1 MRLINALSLYLPSSY
16 RCYILKISVKMEGL
30 SSLEGWALIATY
42 FVAMMMLVVFL
53 RKHKKTKEEF
63 LVANRSMPWLL
74 TAFSMAATWV
84 WAPSMFVASE
94 KAYTQGLAGVF
105 WFVVPNVLTLIL
117 FAFFANKMR
126 KLRPDGWTFS
136 DYIRE
141 KYSKRCHNLYLI
153 ESFGLQTMS
162 FAVQLLAGATIF
174 SKITGISFTATTIVM
189 AVCPLL
195 YTFASGIRSSIVT
208 DFWKMLWIV
217 IVLLLGLPIMFSS
230 AGPNAL
236 FNGLG
241 GITGDFG
248 SLFSATGIMVALS
261 FGIPT
266 TIGLLSGT
274 FGDQMFWQRVFCVK
288 ADKVKR
294 TMITAAFIFAA
305 VPISLAVFGFF
316 AAGTGL
322 AISDTQLT
330 NVGAVMAF
338 CPKWFLY
345 LFFVLILSGL
355 ISTVDSIICAVSSVA
370 GHDVVKRLS
379 MNEKWHGRIQKNI
392 FLFILFANEVRAARF
407 AMIVVTII
415 AILIAN
421 IPGLTILY
429 LFLLYGTLRSSVM
442 LPTVFAILG
451 KRMSER
457 GLFYGILT
465 SMIVGLP
472 IFAYGNFTGNIP
484 MIVFG
489 SLFTILASGI
499 MAVRRKPLQRG
510 SMEVAIKIDRT
521 DMDKR
526 IAEIKAVHGEYLAC
540 AEKMEAHI
548 RTFRALTESARGTAR
563 DIRKSV
569 SQYKRLQGKK
579 SLNRKKSRRK

>member
-1 MRLINALSLYLPSSY
+1 
-16 RCYILKISVKMEGL
+16 MEGL

-563 DIRKSV
+563 LPASF
-569 SQYKRLQGKK
+569 
-579 SLNRKKSRRK
+579 

>member
-1 MRLINALSLYLPSSY
+1 
-16 RCYILKISVKMEGL
+16 MEGL
-30 SSLEGWALIATY
+30 ENFEGWALIATY
-42 FVAMMMLVVFL
+42 FVAMMLLVVFL

-94 KAYTQGLAGVF
+94 KAYTQGLIGVF
-105 WFVVPNVLTLIL
+105 WFVVPNVLTLLL

-126 KLRPDGWTFS
+126 KLRPEGWTFS

-141 KYSKRCHNLYLI
+141 KYSKRCHNLFLI

-174 SKITGISFTATTIVM
+174 SKITGISFTTTTVVM
-189 AVCPLL
+189 ALCPLV
-195 YTFASGIRSSIVT
+195 YTFASGIRSSIIT

-230 AGPNAL
+230 AGPEAL
-236 FNGLG
+236 LNGLG
-241 GITGDFG
+241 GVSGGFSD
-248 SLFSATGIMVALS
+248 LFSGNGLMVTLS

-288 ADKVKR
+288 AEKVKR
-294 TMITAAFIFAA
+294 TMITAAFIFAV
-305 VPISLAVFGFF
+305 VPLSLAIFGFF
-316 AAGTGL
+316 AAGTGIYI
-322 AISDTQLT
+322 ADTQLT

-345 LFFVLILSGL
+345 LFFVLILAGL

-379 MNEKWHGRIQKNI
+379 RNQKWHKRIQENV

-407 AMIVVTII
+407 AMIAVTVV

-451 KRMSER
+451 KRMSEK
-457 GLFYGILT
+457 GLFYGVLT

-489 SLFTILASGI
+489 SLFTILASGL
-499 MAVRRKPLQRG
+499 MAIRRKRLERG
-510 SMEVAIKIDRT
+510 PVEMVVKIDRT
-521 DMDKR
+521 DIDKCLEEIR
-526 IAEIKAVHGEYLAC
+526 KVGAEYQRC
-540 AEKMEAHI
+540 AEKVETQICA
-548 RTFRALTESARGTAR
+548 FKALTESAKGTAK
-563 DIRKSV
+563 DIRKSIFH
-569 SQYKRLQGKK
+569 YKQLQGSMCYVRQNKQSK
-579 SLNRKKSRRK
+579 CNRKKSRRK

>member
-1 MRLINALSLYLPSSY
+1 
-16 RCYILKISVKMEGL
+16 MEGL

-442 LPTVFAILG
+442 LPTVLAILG

>member
-1 MRLINALSLYLPSSY
+1 
-16 RCYILKISVKMEGL
+16 MEGL

-94 KAYTQGLAGVF
+94 KAYTQGLVGVF
-105 WFVVPNVLTLIL
+105 WFVVPNVLTLML

-126 KLRPDGWTFS
+126 KLRPEGWTFS

-141 KYSKRCHNLYLI
+141 KYSKRCHNLFLV

-174 SKITGISFTATTIVM
+174 SKITGISFTATTVVM
-189 AVCPLL
+189 ALCPLV
-195 YTFASGIRSSIVT
+195 YTFASGIRCSIIT

-217 IVLLLGLPIMFSS
+217 IVLLLGLPIMFSN
-230 AGPNAL
+230 AGPEAL

-241 GITGDFG
+241 GVSGGFSD
-248 SLFSATGIMVALS
+248 LFSGNGLMVTLS

-294 TMITAAFIFAA
+294 TMITAAFIFAV

-370 GHDVVKRLS
+370 GHDVVKRLA
-379 MNEKWHGRIQKNI
+379 MNEKWHERIQKNI

-407 AMIVVTII
+407 AMIVVTVS

-451 KRMSER
+451 IRMSER

-472 IFAYGNFTGNIP
+472 IFAYGNFTGNIL

-569 SQYKRLQGKK
+569 SQYKQLQGKK
-579 SLNRKKSRRK
+579 SLNRKNHIENEKAVYHARIGCSIIGC

>member
-1 MRLINALSLYLPSSY
+1 
-16 RCYILKISVKMEGL
+16 MEGL

-42 FVAMMMLVVFL
+42 FVAMMLLVVFL

-94 KAYTQGLAGVF
+94 KAYTQGLVGVF
-105 WFVVPNVLTLIL
+105 WFVVPNVLTLLL

-126 KLRPDGWTFS
+126 KLRPEGWTFS

-141 KYSKRCHNLYLI
+141 KYSKRCHNLFLI

-189 AVCPLL
+189 ALCPLA
-195 YTFASGIRSSIVT
+195 YTFASGIRSSIIT

-217 IVLLLGLPIMFSS
+217 VVLLLGLPIMFSS
-230 AGPNAL
+230 AGPEAL

-241 GITGDFG
+241 GVNGGFSD
-248 SLFSATGIMVALS
+248 LFSGNGLMVTLS

-294 TMITAAFIFAA
+294 TMITAAFIFAV

-316 AAGTGL
+316 AAGAGL

-345 LFFVLILSGL
+345 LFFVLVLSGL

-370 GHDVVKRLS
+370 GHDVVKRLA
-379 MNEKWHGRIQKNI
+379 MNEKWHERIQKNI
-392 FLFILFANEVRAARF
+392 FLFILFANEVRTARF
-407 AMIVVTII
+407 AMIAVTVT

-457 GLFYGILT
+457 GLFYGVLT

-489 SLFTILASGI
+489 SLFTILASGF
-499 MAVRRKPLQRG
+499 MAIRRKRLKSGPLE
-510 SMEVAIKIDRT
+510 MVVKIDRSE
-521 DMDKR
+521 MDKC
-526 IAEIKAVHGEYLAC
+526 IEEIKTLGAEYFQC
-540 AEKMEAHI
+540 ADRMEGHI
-548 RTFRALTESARGTAR
+548 RTFRNLTESAKGTAK

-569 SQYKRLQGKK
+569 SHYKQLQGSMRYVHQKK
-579 SLNRKKSRRK
+579 QSKFNHKKSRRK

>member
-1 MRLINALSLYLPSSY
+1 
-16 RCYILKISVKMEGL
+16 MEGL

-217 IVLLLGLPIMFSS
+217 IVLLFGLPIMFSS
-230 AGPNAL
+230 AGPDAL

-294 TMITAAFIFAA
+294 TMITAAFIFAV

-355 ISTVDSIICAVSSVA
+355 ISTADSIICAVSSVA

-472 IFAYGNFTGNIP
+472 VFAYGTFTGNIP

-510 SMEVAIKIDRT
+510 PMEVAIKIDRT

-526 IAEIKAVHGEYLAC
+526 IAEIKAVYGEYLAC

>member
-1 MRLINALSLYLPSSY
+1 
-16 RCYILKISVKMEGL
+16 MEGL

-117 FAFFANKMR
+117 LAFFANKMR

>member
-1 MRLINALSLYLPSSY
+1 
-16 RCYILKISVKMEGL
+16 MEGL
-30 SSLEGWALIATY
+30 EAYQGWLLIAGY
-42 FVAMMMLVVFL
+42 FAAMILLVLFL
-53 RKHKKTKEEF
+53 RKREKTKEEF

-94 KAYTQGLAGVF
+94 KAYTQGVAGVF

-117 FAFFANKMR
+117 FAFFANRMR
-126 KLRPDGWTFS
+126 RLRPEGWTFS

-141 KYSKRCHNLYLI
+141 KYSNRCHTLYLI

-174 SKITGISFTATTIVM
+174 SKITGISFTATTIAM
-189 AVCPLL
+189 AICPLF
-195 YTFASGIRSSIVT
+195 YTFACGIRSSIIT

-217 IVLLLGLPIMFSS
+217 IVLLAGLPIMLSN
-230 AGPNAL
+230 AGPDTL
-236 FNGLG
+236 IKGLG

-248 SLFSATGIMVALS
+248 RLFSGNGIMVALS

-288 ADKVKR
+288 ADKVKQ
-294 TMITAAFIFAA
+294 TMIAAAVIFAV
-305 VPISLAVFGFF
+305 VPVSLSVFGFI
-316 AAGTGL
+316 ASGAGIYI
-322 AISDTQLT
+322 ADTQLV

-370 GHDVVKRLS
+370 GHDVSARAFDAWVKKFEKREKISWVLEWAAADDVGLARVS
-379 MNEKWHGRIQKNI
+379 M
-392 FLFILFANEVRAARF
+392 V
-407 AMIVVTII
+407 VVTIV
-415 AILIAN
+415 AVLIAN

-451 KRMSER
+451 KRMTEK

-465 SMIVGLP
+465 SMLVGLP
-472 IFAYGNFTGNIP
+472 VFAYGNLIGNIP
-484 MIVFG
+484 LIVVG
-489 SLFTILASGI
+489 SLFTILASGLI
-499 MAVRRKPLQRG
+499 ALDYRSKKIVLNGKETIDLQKG
-510 SMEVAIKIDRT
+510 TISMRVTIHTGEAKTLIQEVAKDF
-521 DMDKR
+521 
-526 IAEIKAVHGEYLAC
+526 AV
-540 AEKMEAHI
+540 AEKAICKADASYRRMQEYMSKTGLIVEI
-548 RTFRALTESARGTAR
+548 RQANE
-563 DIRKSV
+563 KV
-569 SQYKRLQGKK
+569 KQG
-579 SLNRKKSRRK
+579 

>member
-1 MRLINALSLYLPSSY
+1 
-16 RCYILKISVKMEGL
+16 MEGL

-42 FVAMMMLVVFL
+42 FVAMMLLVVFL

-94 KAYTQGLAGVF
+94 KAYTQGLVGVF

-126 KLRPDGWTFS
+126 KLRPEGWTFS

-141 KYSKRCHNLYLI
+141 KYSKRCHNLFLI

-174 SKITGISFTATTIVM
+174 SKITGISFTATTVVM
-189 AVCPLL
+189 ALCPLV
-195 YTFASGIRSSIVT
+195 YTFASGIRSSIIT

-230 AGPNAL
+230 AGPEAL

-241 GITGDFG
+241 GISGGFSD
-248 SLFSATGIMVALS
+248 LFSGNGLMVTLS

-294 TMITAAFIFAA
+294 TMITAAFIFAV

-370 GHDVVKRLS
+370 GHDVVKRLA
-379 MNEKWHGRIQKNI
+379 MNEKWHERIQKNI

-407 AMIVVTII
+407 AMIIVTVS

-451 KRMSER
+451 MRMSER

-472 IFAYGNFTGNIP
+472 IFAYGNFTGNIL

-489 SLFTILASGI
+489 SLFTILASGL
-499 MAVRRKPLQRG
+499 MAIRRKSLKRG
-510 SMEVAIKIDRT
+510 PVEMVIKIDSSGT
-521 DMDKR
+521 EKC
-526 IAEIKAVHGEYLAC
+526 IGEIKAVGAEYLRC
-540 AEKMEAHI
+540 AERMEGQICA
-548 RTFRALTESARGTAR
+548 FQALTESARETAKE
-563 DIRKSV
+563 IRKSV
-569 SQYKRLQGKK
+569 YHYRQLKGNAYLMRQKK
-579 SLNRKKSRRK
+579 QSKSNHKKSRRK

>member
-1 MRLINALSLYLPSSY
+1 
-16 RCYILKISVKMEGL
+16 MEGL

-94 KAYTQGLAGVF
+94 KASTQGLAGVF

-230 AGPNAL
+230 AGPDAL

-294 TMITAAFIFAA
+294 TMITAAFIFAV

>member
-1 MRLINALSLYLPSSY
+1 
-16 RCYILKISVKMEGL
+16 MEGL

-42 FVAMMMLVVFL
+42 FVAMMLLVVFL

-94 KAYTQGLAGVF
+94 KAYTQGLVGVF

-126 KLRPDGWTFS
+126 KLRPEGWTFS

-141 KYSKRCHNLYLI
+141 KYSKRCHNLFLI

-174 SKITGISFTATTIVM
+174 SKITGISFTATTVVM
-189 AVCPLL
+189 ALCPLV
-195 YTFASGIRSSIVT
+195 YTFASGIRSSIIT

-230 AGPNAL
+230 AGPEAL

-241 GITGDFG
+241 GVSGGFSD
-248 SLFSATGIMVALS
+248 LFSDNGLMVTLS

-294 TMITAAFIFAA
+294 TMITAAFIFAV

-370 GHDVVKRLS
+370 GHDVVKRLA
-379 MNEKWHGRIQKNI
+379 MNEKWHERIQKNI

-407 AMIVVTII
+407 AMIIVTVF

-451 KRMSER
+451 MRMSER

-472 IFAYGNFTGNIP
+472 IFAYGNFTGNIL

-489 SLFTILASGI
+489 SLFTILASGL
-499 MAVRRKPLQRG
+499 MAIRRKPLKRG
-510 SMEVAIKIDRT
+510 PVEMVIKIDSSGT
-521 DMDKR
+521 EKC
-526 IAEIKAVHGEYLAC
+526 IGEIKAVGAEYLRC
-540 AEKMEAHI
+540 AERMEGQICA
-548 RTFRALTESARGTAR
+548 FQALTESARETAKE
-563 DIRKSV
+563 IRKSV
-569 SQYKRLQGKK
+569 YHYRQLKGSAYLMRQKK
-579 SLNRKKSRRK
+579 QSKSNHKKSRRK

>member
-1 MRLINALSLYLPSSY
+1 
-16 RCYILKISVKMEGL
+16 MEGL

-465 SMIVGLP
+465 SMIVGLL

-484 MIVFG
+484 MIVFA

>member
-1 MRLINALSLYLPSSY
+1 
-16 RCYILKISVKMEGL
+16 MEGL
-30 SSLEGWALIATY
+30 SNLEGWALIATY
-42 FVAMMMLVVFL
+42 FVAMMLLVVFL

-94 KAYTQGLAGVF
+94 KAYTQGFVGVF

-126 KLRPDGWTFS
+126 KLRPEGWTFS

-141 KYSKRCHNLYLI
+141 KYSKRCHNLFLI

-174 SKITGISFTATTIVM
+174 SKITGISFTATTVVM
-189 AVCPLL
+189 ALCPLA
-195 YTFASGIRSSIVT
+195 YTFASGIRSSIIT

-230 AGPNAL
+230 AGPEAL

-241 GITGDFG
+241 GVSGGFSD
-248 SLFSATGIMVALS
+248 LFSGNGLMVTLS

-294 TMITAAFIFAA
+294 TMITAAFIFAV

-370 GHDVVKRLS
+370 GHDVVKRLA
-379 MNEKWHGRIQKNI
+379 MNEKWHERIQKNI

-407 AMIVVTII
+407 AMIAVTIV

-442 LPTVFAILG
+442 LPTIFAILG

-472 IFAYGNFTGNIP
+472 IFAYGNFAGNIP

-489 SLFTILASGI
+489 SLFTILASGL
-499 MAVRRKPLQRG
+499 MAIRRKPLKHG
-510 SMEVAIKIDRT
+510 PVEMVVKIDST
-521 DMDKR
+521 GTEKC
-526 IAEIKAVHGEYLAC
+526 IGEIKAIGAEYLRC
-540 AEKMEAHI
+540 AEKMEGQICA
-548 RTFRALTESARGTAR
+548 FQALTESARETAKE
-563 DIRKSV
+563 IRKSV
-569 SQYKRLQGKK
+569 YHYKQLRRSAYLMRRKK
-579 SLNRKKSRRK
+579 QSKSNHKKSRRK

>member
-1 MRLINALSLYLPSSY
+1 
-16 RCYILKISVKMEGL
+16 MEGL

-42 FVAMMMLVVFL
+42 FVAMMLLVVFL

-94 KAYTQGLAGVF
+94 KAYTQGLVGVF
-105 WFVVPNVLTLIL
+105 WFVVPNVLTLLL

-126 KLRPDGWTFS
+126 KLRPEGWTFS

-141 KYSKRCHNLYLI
+141 KYSKRCHNLFLI

-189 AVCPLL
+189 ALCPLA
-195 YTFASGIRSSIVT
+195 YTFASGIRSSIIT

-217 IVLLLGLPIMFSS
+217 VVLLLGLPIMFSS
-230 AGPNAL
+230 AGPEAL

-241 GITGDFG
+241 GVNGGFSD
-248 SLFSATGIMVALS
+248 LFSGNGLMVTLS

-294 TMITAAFIFAA
+294 TMITAAFIFAV

-316 AAGTGL
+316 AAGAGL

-345 LFFVLILSGL
+345 LFFVLVLSGL

-370 GHDVVKRLS
+370 GHDVVKRLA
-379 MNEKWHGRIQKNI
+379 MNEKWHERIQKNI
-392 FLFILFANEVRAARF
+392 FLFILFANEVWAARF
-407 AMIVVTII
+407 AMIAVTVT

-457 GLFYGILT
+457 GLFYGVLT

-489 SLFTILASGI
+489 SLFTILASGF
-499 MAVRRKPLQRG
+499 MAIRRKRLKSGPLE
-510 SMEVAIKIDRT
+510 MVVKIDRSE
-521 DMDKR
+521 MDKC
-526 IAEIKAVHGEYLAC
+526 IEEIKTLGAEYFQC
-540 AEKMEAHI
+540 ADRMEGHI
-548 RTFRALTESARGTAR
+548 RTFRNLTESAKGTAK

-569 SQYKRLQGKK
+569 SHYKQLQGSMRYVRQKK
-579 SLNRKKSRRK
+579 QSKFNHKKSRRK

>member
-1 MRLINALSLYLPSSY
+1 
-16 RCYILKISVKMEGL
+16 MEGL
-30 SSLEGWALIATY
+30 ENFEGWALIATY
-42 FVAMMMLVVFL
+42 FVAMMLLVVFL

-94 KAYTQGLAGVF
+94 KAYTQGLVGVF
-105 WFVVPNVLTLIL
+105 WFVVPNVLTLLL

-126 KLRPDGWTFS
+126 KLRPEGWTFS

-141 KYSKRCHNLYLI
+141 KYSKRCHNLFLI

-174 SKITGISFTATTIVM
+174 SKITGISFTATTVVM
-189 AVCPLL
+189 ALCPLV
-195 YTFASGIRSSIVT
+195 YTFASGIRSSIIT

-230 AGPNAL
+230 AGPEAL
-236 FNGLG
+236 LNGLG
-241 GITGDFG
+241 GVSGGFSD
-248 SLFSATGIMVALS
+248 LFSGNGLMVTLS

-288 ADKVKR
+288 AEKVKR
-294 TMITAAFIFAA
+294 TMITAAFIFAV
-305 VPISLAVFGFF
+305 VPLSLAIFGFF
-316 AAGTGL
+316 AAGTGIYI
-322 AISDTQLT
+322 ADTQLT

-345 LFFVLILSGL
+345 LFFVLILAGL

-379 MNEKWHGRIQKNI
+379 RNQKWHKRIQENV

-407 AMIVVTII
+407 AMIAVTVV

-465 SMIVGLP
+465 SMIIGLP
-472 IFAYGNFTGNIP
+472 IFAYGNFAGNIP

-489 SLFTILASGI
+489 SLFTILASGL
-499 MAVRRKPLQRG
+499 MALRRKRLERG
-510 SMEVAIKIDRT
+510 PVEMVVKIDRT
-521 DMDKR
+521 DIDKCLEEIR
-526 IAEIKAVHGEYLAC
+526 KVGAEYQRC
-540 AEKMEAHI
+540 AEKVETQICA
-548 RTFRALTESARGTAR
+548 FKALTESAKGTAK
-563 DIRKSV
+563 DIRKSIFH
-569 SQYKRLQGKK
+569 YKQLQGSMCYVRQNKQSK
-579 SLNRKKSRRK
+579 CNRKKSRRK

>member
-1 MRLINALSLYLPSSY
+1 MERLENF
-16 RCYILKISVKMEGL
+16 
-30 SSLEGWALIATY
+30 EGWTLIAAY
-42 FVAMMMLVVFL
+42 FVAMLALVFFL
-53 RKHKKTKEEF
+53 RKRKKTKEEF

-94 KAYTQGLAGVF
+94 KAYTQGLVGVF

-126 KLRPDGWTFS
+126 KLRPEGWTFS

-141 KYSKRCHNLYLI
+141 KYSKRCHNLFLI

-189 AVCPLL
+189 ALCPLA
-195 YTFASGIRSSIVT
+195 YTFASGIRSSIIT

-217 IVLLLGLPIMFSS
+217 VVLLLGLPIMFSS
-230 AGPNAL
+230 AGPEAL

-241 GITGDFG
+241 GISGGFSD
-248 SLFSATGIMVALS
+248 LFSGNGLMVTLS

-288 ADKVKR
+288 ADKVKQ
-294 TMITAAFIFAA
+294 TMIAAAVIFAV

-316 AAGTGL
+316 AAGVGL

-345 LFFVLILSGL
+345 LFFVLVLSGL

-370 GHDVVKRLS
+370 GHDVVKRLA
-379 MNEKWHGRIQKNI
+379 MNEKWHDRIQNNV

-407 AMIVVTII
+407 AMIVVTVS

-442 LPTVFAILG
+442 LPTVFAVLG

-472 IFAYGNFTGNIP
+472 IFAYGNFAGNIP

-489 SLFTILASGI
+489 SLFTILTSGL
-499 MAVRRKPLQRG
+499 MAIRRKHVKRG
-510 SMEVAIKIDRT
+510 PVEMVVKVDRT
-521 DMDKR
+521 DIDKCLE
-526 IAEIKAVHGEYLAC
+526 EIRAVGTEYQRC
-540 AEKMEAHI
+540 AEKVESQICA
-548 RTFRALTESARGTAR
+548 FKALTESAKGTAK
-563 DIRKSV
+563 DIRKSIFH
-569 SQYKRLQGKK
+569 YKQLQGSMCYVRQKK
-579 SLNRKKSRRK
+579 QSKCNRKKSRRK

>member
-1 MRLINALSLYLPSSY
+1 
-16 RCYILKISVKMEGL
+16 MEGL

-510 SMEVAIKIDRT
+510 SMEVAIKIERT